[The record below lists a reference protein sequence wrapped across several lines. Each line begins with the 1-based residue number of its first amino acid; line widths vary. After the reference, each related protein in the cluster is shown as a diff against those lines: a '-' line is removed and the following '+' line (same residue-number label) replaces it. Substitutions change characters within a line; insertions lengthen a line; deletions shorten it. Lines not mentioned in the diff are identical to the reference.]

1 MPPLD
6 PTPPPSPGLKL
17 NSARQRTWQALF
29 ANPPR
34 ADIAWDEVTA
44 LIRAL
49 GGQEIHHRQKTSG
62 SRVRFLLGGVKGFFH
77 RPHPENVL
85 GKHCAADVREFLVR
99 AGAAA

>member
-1 MPPLD
+1 MALNDATAPLPPV
-6 PTPPPSPGLKL
+6 KL

-29 ANPPR
+29 ATPPR
-34 ADIAWDEVTA
+34 ADIAWDDVTA

-49 GGQEIHHRQKTSG
+49 GGREIHHRQKTAG
-62 SRVRFLLGGVKGFFH
+62 SRVRFVLGGVKGFFH

-85 GKHCAADVREFLVR
+85 GKGCAADVRDFLVR

>member
-1 MPPLD
+1 MALNDAAAPLPPV
-6 PTPPPSPGLKL
+6 KL

-34 ADIAWDEVTA
+34 ADIAWDDVTA

-49 GGQEIHHRQKTSG
+49 GGREIHHHQKTTG

-85 GKHCAADVREFLVR
+85 GKGCAADVRDFLVR

>member
-1 MPPLD
+1 MALNDAVAPLPP
-6 PTPPPSPGLKL
+6 GKL

-34 ADIAWDEVTA
+34 ADIAWDDVTA

-49 GGQEIHHRQKTSG
+49 GGREIHHHQKTTG

-85 GKHCAADVREFLVR
+85 GKGCAADVRDFLVR